1 MISRAP
7 KPVRLVRS
15 GGNYRLVDHDEL
27 ALAAITDPNRVPFT
41 ETELCAMR
49 LRRRGRGLVVFAP
62 GYQEG
67 NVSVSRDLVL
77 VA

>member
-1 MISRAP
+1 
-7 KPVRLVRS
+7 
-15 GGNYRLVDHDEL
+15 
-27 ALAAITDPNRVPFT
+27 VPFT